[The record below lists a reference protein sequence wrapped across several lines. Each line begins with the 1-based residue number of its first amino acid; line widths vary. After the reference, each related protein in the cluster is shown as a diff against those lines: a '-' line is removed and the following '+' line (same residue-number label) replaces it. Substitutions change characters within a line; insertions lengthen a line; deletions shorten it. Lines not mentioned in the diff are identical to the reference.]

1 MSLLNEIKE
10 LKKLFLEVSQYE
22 KDIIEAVIEEGVDD
36 PGILKCVFMA
46 GGPGSGKSYKAA
58 EIFGVGK
65 GMITSFS
72 AGGLKIVN
80 SDNAFEVALERNG
93 IDAGEIAKMKTENPE
108 LYGRVISN
116 PDSLRNRAK
125 EITVKKLNFYEQGR
139 LGLLIDGTG
148 DDFSKIR
155 IKKDH
160 AEDLGYDC
168 FMVFVNTSLE
178 VAQYRNSIR
187 DRVVPN
193 DVLIP
198 IWKDCQNNLGKFQTM
213 FSGKFRI
220 VDNTKNGNNI
230 TQNVQKAVDGFI
242 REPLRNPIGK
252 NWIIQARIL
261 KQANLIKR

>member
-10 LKKLFLEVSQYE
+10 LKKLFLEVSQTE

-58 EIFGVGK
+58 ELFGVGK

-93 IDAGEIAKMKTENPE
+93 IDAGEIAKMKQDNPE

-116 PDSLRNRAK
+116 PDSIRNRAK
-125 EITVKKLNFYEQGR
+125 AVTVKMLNFYEQGR

-148 DDFSKIR
+148 DEYTKIKT
-155 IKKDH
+155 KKDH
-160 AEDLGYDC
+160 AEELGYDT
-168 FMVFVNTSLE
+168 FMIFVNTSLP
-178 VAQYRNSIR
+178 VAMERNR
-187 DRVVPN
+187 QRKRVLPDD
-193 DVLIP
+193 DVKQ
-198 IWKDCQNNLGKFQTM
+198 IWNDCQNNLGKFQSL
-213 FSGKFRI
+213 FGSANFRI
-220 VDNTKNGNNI
+220 VDNTVKGTETPKDIQSSINAFMKKPI
-230 TQNVQKAVDGFI
+230 QNRIGVEWIKAA
-242 REPLRNPIGK
+242 REFK
-252 NWIIQARIL
+252 
-261 KQANLIKR
+261 KRK

>member
-10 LKKLFLEVSQYE
+10 LKKLFLEVSQTE

-58 EIFGVGK
+58 ELFGVGK

-93 IDAGEIAKMKTENPE
+93 IDAGEIAKMKTDNPE

-116 PDSLRNRAK
+116 PDSIRNRAK
-125 EITVKKLNFYEQGR
+125 AITVKMLNFYEEGR

-148 DDFSKIR
+148 DEYTKIKT
-155 IKKDH
+155 KKDH
-160 AEDLGYDC
+160 AEDLGYDT
-168 FMVFVNTSLE
+168 FMVFVNTSLP
-178 VAQYRNSIR
+178 VAMERNR
-187 DRVVPN
+187 QRKRVLPDD
-193 DVLIP
+193 DVKQ
-198 IWKDCQNNLGKFQTM
+198 IWNDCQNNLGKFQSL
-213 FSGKFRI
+213 FGSQNFRI
-220 VDNTKNGNNI
+220 VDNTVKGTETPKDIQKSINAFMNRPI
-230 TQNVQKAVDGFI
+230 QNRIGSEWVKAA
-242 REPLRNPIGK
+242 REFK
-252 NWIIQARIL
+252 
-261 KQANLIKR
+261 KRK

>member
-58 EIFGVGK
+58 ELFGVGK

-80 SDNAFEVALERNG
+80 SDNAFELALEKNG
-93 IDAGEIAKMKTENPE
+93 IDAGEIAKMKKENPE

-116 PDSLRNRAK
+116 PDSIRNRAK
-125 EITVKKLNFYEQGR
+125 EITVKKLNFYEAGR

-148 DDFSKIR
+148 DDFSKIK

-168 FMVFVNTSLE
+168 YMIFVNTSLP
-178 VAQYRNSIR
+178 VALERNR
-187 DRVVPN
+187 TRKRVLPDD
-193 DVLIP
+193 DVKQ
-198 IWKDCQNNLGKFQTM
+198 IWGDCQNNLGKFQTL
-213 FSGKFRI
+213 FGSQNFRI
-220 VDNTKNGNNI
+220 VDNTVTGNKTPEDIQSSINAFMKKPI
-230 TQNVQKAVDGFI
+230 QNRMGVEWVKAA
-242 REPLRNPIGK
+242 REFK
-252 NWIIQARIL
+252 
-261 KQANLIKR
+261 KRK

>member
-58 EIFGVGK
+58 ELFGVGK

-80 SDNAFEVALERNG
+80 SDTAFEVALERNG
-93 IDAGEIAKMKTENPE
+93 IDAGEIARMKKENPE

-116 PDSLRNRAK
+116 PDSIRNRAK
-125 EITVKKLNFYEQGR
+125 AITAKKLNFYEEGR

-148 DDFSKIR
+148 DDFSKIK

-168 FMVFVNTSLE
+168 YMVFVNTSLP
-178 VAQYRNSIR
+178 VALERNR
-187 DRVVPN
+187 KRKRVLPDD
-193 DVLIP
+193 DVKQ
-198 IWKDCQNNLGKFQTM
+198 IWNDCQNNLGKFQTL
-213 FSGKFRI
+213 FGSQNFRI
-220 VDNTKNGNNI
+220 VDNTVTGNKTPDDIQSSINAFMKKPI
-230 TQNVQKAVDGFI
+230 INRIGAEWIKAA
-242 REPLRNPIGK
+242 REFKKRN
-252 NWIIQARIL
+252 
-261 KQANLIKR
+261 